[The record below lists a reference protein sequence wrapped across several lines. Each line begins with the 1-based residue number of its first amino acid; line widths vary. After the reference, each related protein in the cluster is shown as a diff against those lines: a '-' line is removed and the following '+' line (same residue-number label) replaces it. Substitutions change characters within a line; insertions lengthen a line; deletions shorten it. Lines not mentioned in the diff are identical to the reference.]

1 MKRTTLLIL
10 TLMCAVAGV
19 NADVTTNYWNG
30 SAGGR
35 WDATNAAGEYANWV
49 GGALPAY
56 TNVTFFQLA
65 DRQSITVRT
74 TAYMGGMVV
83 EPAVPGPE
91 EEVPESYLWWLRWY
105 DGGSGFTASTAAL
118 GYFPLCVRGGTLV
131 IGSDCRFWPDDYG
144 SMRKEGDGTVRISSF
159 YPAGRPR
166 RTLEIAEGQVIPM
179 MDDALAFTDVRVT
192 GAGTLTLSN
201 YTSQVALGSLQSET
215 GAAISLEGNELRL
228 GATRS
233 DILSDAVSGTG
244 RVTAVAKNLYV
255 TNIAENIAYGARAG
269 RLRLDSKTP
278 AAVPFAKYDFEES
291 LTKDS
296 SGHGR
301 DLVANGTVERV
312 YDAGRDSWV
321 ARFTGTANSGGEL
334 VATVTDTT
342 ELTGDSDY
350 TISLWARTFDTP
362 VANGYPTMVA
372 IGSQCVDHSIVQ
384 FRFVNNTCNTLLLGH
399 WNQAGDKSNLPGPS
413 DPTQWHHYMAMREGC
428 RLTVWMDGVK
438 VLDERSIV
446 LEMTLPEIVQI
457 FIGRL
462 PGWSRFFCGDIDD
475 VCIYS
480 RALGPTGIEQLLAG
494 EEPISDG
501 DLVGAAGEPVAIP
514 ANTRLYTELN
524 GEIQLAGTQT
534 LARVDGNAVRGG
546 IVMNAGGE
554 LAMTGPGTYNA
565 GVRGESVF
573 AKTGPDTLTL
583 GGSLTHTG
591 GTEVREGTLVLQNTA
606 VLPQPFAVY
615 DFEDDNLGVDATC
628 NGYTLTTQNGVSR
641 EYDAE
646 RGGWVARFPGT
657 SAQRLETTV
666 KSPYL
671 TGDTDYTISV
681 WVKPDADCGDP
692 GTFVSLGY
700 QDAFQEV
707 VFRYNGISAGTL
719 CLSHWGGTLDFA
731 NVPSPPNPQGAWHH
745 YVAVRKGSVFTVYC
759 DGVQTWWT
767 DVAQALAI
775 PLLKQVCIGRQL
787 SRTDRQFKG
796 LIDDVRIYT
805 EALDAADVAHLY
817 AHGDLVALARG
828 AVPDAS
834 AEAPVPVLHYAF
846 EDASNI
852 GKDSIGTNDLVK
864 CGDGTLTLIDSPL
877 GGKALKFDAYNLS
890 YLCSDGFPEAI
901 PSNGQPFTVSLWIQT
916 HQADEFTKQGNNVH
930 YPTFISWGCPVDKT
944 INYMFSYWYDQN
956 DRTWSMRCCIRKP
969 SGSLFD
975 INSGSTLPGLHDC
988 DAPQRWHHFATTYHP
1003 ETGVRNFVDGQYV
1016 DGFSSGGAF
1025 MNDSLRD
1032 TARFY
1037 LGSKTT
1043 ATWALFRGALD
1054 EVKVFDQALS
1064 VQQIRATMRADARGV
1079 HVLPPGG
1086 AVTVAQGA
1094 TLEVNGSDEEV
1105 GQLSGEGTL
1114 SLVSGRLALAGTNTF
1129 AGTLTGDGTL
1139 KLPEDA
1145 ELTLGA
1151 NPTGFTGYF
1160 EMAGG
1165 ALALPEGVTRVNAT
1179 FRATAIDGAA
1189 QVAYPGDVEI
1199 PDGAAITLTAANK
1212 GPLITA
1218 NGTVTLAGGG
1228 TITLSAPEATG
1239 NWEIARGTSVT
1250 DVGLGDLAER
1260 WSVENVSGTRD
1271 VKFEIAS
1278 GAFWC
1283 RIYGSGSLLFLR

>member
-1 MKRTTLLIL
+1 
-10 TLMCAVAGV
+10 
-19 NADVTTNYWNG
+19 
-30 SAGGR
+30 
-35 WDATNAAGEYANWV
+35 
-49 GGALPAY
+49 
-56 TNVTFFQLA
+56 
-65 DRQSITVRT
+65 
-74 TAYMGGMVV
+74 
-83 EPAVPGPE
+83 
-91 EEVPESYLWWLRWY
+91 
-105 DGGSGFTASTAAL
+105 
-118 GYFPLCVRGGTLV
+118 V

-144 SMRKEGDGTVRISSF
+144 SVRKEGDGTVRISSF
-159 YPAGRPR
+159 YPAGKPR

-215 GAAISLEGNELRL
+215 GAAIPLEGNELRL

-244 RVTAVAKNLYV
+244 RVTAVVKNLYV

-312 YDAGRDSWV
+312 YDTERDSWV

-372 IGSQCVDHSIVQ
+372 IGSQCADHSVVQ
-384 FRFVNNTCNTLLLGH
+384 FRFVNNACNTLLLGH
-399 WNQAGDKSNLPGPS
+399 WNQAGDWNNLPGPS

-446 LEMTLPEIVQI
+446 LEMTLPETVQI

-462 PGWSRFFCGDIDD
+462 PEWSRFFCGDIDD
-475 VCIYS
+475 VRIYS

-494 EEPISDG
+494 KEPISDG
-501 DLVGAAGEPVAIP
+501 DLVGTAGEPVAIP

-573 AKTGPDTLTL
+573 AKTGPNVLTL
-583 GGSLTHTG
+583 GGALTHTG

-628 NGYTLTTQNGVSR
+628 NGYTLTTQSGVSR

-657 SAQRLETTV
+657 SVQRLEATV

-700 QDAFQEV
+700 QGGFQEI

-731 NVPSPPNPQGAWHH
+731 NVTSPPNPQGAWHH

-787 SRTDRQFKG
+787 NRTDRQFKG
-796 LIDDVRIYT
+796 LIDDVRVYT
-805 EALDAADVAHLY
+805 EALDAVDVARLY
-817 AHGDLVALARG
+817 ARRDLMALARG
-828 AVPDAS
+828 AGRRRA
-834 AEAPVPVLHYAF
+834 
-846 EDASNI
+846 
-852 GKDSIGTNDLVK
+852 
-864 CGDGTLTLIDSPL
+864 
-877 GGKALKFDAYNLS
+877 
-890 YLCSDGFPEAI
+890 
-901 PSNGQPFTVSLWIQT
+901 
-916 HQADEFTKQGNNVH
+916 
-930 YPTFISWGCPVDKT
+930 
-944 INYMFSYWYDQN
+944 
-956 DRTWSMRCCIRKP
+956 RKP
-969 SGSLFD
+969 LRPCCTMRSRMRPTSARTPSARTTLSNAATARSRSSTRPSAVRRSSSMLTTSPICVAKVSRRQSRQTASRLRCRSGYRPIRRTSSPNRAITCTTPL
-975 INSGSTLPGLHDC
+975 SSVGAVPWTKRSTTCSATGTIRTTELGVC
-988 DAPQRWHHFATTYHP
+988 DAAYASRAAACSISTPA
-1003 ETGVRNFVDGQYV
+1003 
-1016 DGFSSGGAF
+1016 
-1025 MNDSLRD
+1025 
-1032 TARFY
+1032 AR
-1037 LGSKTT
+1037 SPASTT
-1043 ATWALFRGALD
+1043 ATR
-1054 EVKVFDQALS
+1054 LS
-1064 VQQIRATMRADARGV
+1064 
-1079 HVLPPGG
+1079 
-1086 AVTVAQGA
+1086 
-1094 TLEVNGSDEEV
+1094 
-1105 GQLSGEGTL
+1105 
-1114 SLVSGRLALAGTNTF
+1114 AGTISPQRTI
-1129 AGTLTGDGTL
+1129 
-1139 KLPEDA
+1139 P
-1145 ELTLGA
+1145 
-1151 NPTGFTGYF
+1151 
-1160 EMAGG
+1160 
-1165 ALALPEGVTRVNAT
+1165 R
-1179 FRATAIDGAA
+1179 RAC
-1189 QVAYPGDVEI
+1189 
-1199 PDGAAITLTAANK
+1199 
-1212 GPLITA
+1212 
-1218 NGTVTLAGGG
+1218 
-1228 TITLSAPEATG
+1228 
-1239 NWEIARGTSVT
+1239 GTSWT
-1250 DVGLGDLAER
+1250 GST
-1260 WSVENVSGTRD
+1260 WT
-1271 VKFEIAS
+1271 AS
-1278 GAFWC
+1278 H
-1283 RIYGSGSLLFLR
+1283 RVVRS